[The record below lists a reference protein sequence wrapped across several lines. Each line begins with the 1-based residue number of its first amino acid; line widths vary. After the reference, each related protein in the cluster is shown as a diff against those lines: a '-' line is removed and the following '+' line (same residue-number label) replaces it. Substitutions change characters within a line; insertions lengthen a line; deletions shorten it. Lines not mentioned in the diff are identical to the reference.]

1 MAKEAKVTRADK
13 GRKRL
18 VLNRQT
24 KRLNDETRFQLVR
37 DLEHHCRL
45 WVNAYVM
52 QLTHNR
58 TMRLSIDRAREWQR
72 IKGLMFCVLVQEG
85 NVEKAEENDK
95 D

>member
-1 MAKEAKVTRADK
+1 MTRADK
-13 GRKRL
+13 GRPRL
-18 VLNRQT
+18 VLNKQA

-52 QLTHNR
+52 QLEHNR

-72 IKGLMFCVLVQEG
+72 VMFCVLVQEG
-85 NVEKAEENDK
+85 DVEKAEEK
-95 D
+95 E